1 MSTPEAATFARWAR
15 VRTASALIPDAVC
28 STPASSAPPTASAIL
43 SALPSRVYSS
53 SVGRPWPAA
62 TGAIARIANTTKPTT
77 APTLDLMK
85 LSLRGDEPI
94 RLVVCLDA
102 STAQPE
108 CCQGAY
114 ADTCLRTSRSS
125 LLPTRRRIGDRP
137 TIRRQRYL
145 LEAMVTAA
153 VLAKIR
159 CRPAPVRHSHGPS
172 RAGLSMKRLMGFEP
186 TTFCMASS
194 ADGYDG

>member
-28 STPASSAPPTASAIL
+28 STPASSAPPTASATL

-53 SVGRPWPAA
+53 SIGPPWPAA
-62 TGAIARIANTTKPTT
+62 TGAIARAIANTTKPTT

-125 LLPTRRRIGDRP
+125 LLPTRRRIGDDRP
-137 TIRRQRYL
+137 TIRGQRYL
-145 LEAMVTAA
+145 LEAVVTAA
-153 VLAKIR
+153 VLAKVR
-159 CRPAPVRHSHGPS
+159 RHPRPVRHSH
-172 RAGLSMKRLMGFEP
+172 RRVM
-186 TTFCMASS
+186 
-194 ADGYDG
+194 